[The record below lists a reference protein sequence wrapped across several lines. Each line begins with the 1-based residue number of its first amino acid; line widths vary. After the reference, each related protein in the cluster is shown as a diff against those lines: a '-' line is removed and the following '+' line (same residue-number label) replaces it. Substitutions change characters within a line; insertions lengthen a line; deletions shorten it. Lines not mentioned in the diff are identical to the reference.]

1 MTLSLVTHDITN
13 YQEKGREL
21 VTRINGDMKTMLDSP
36 FTVKM
41 PDLLKMTQKQL
52 DDLRKLHS
60 LDTMYHSEE
69 QMFITP
75 SNVMEVR
82 VSDRKKLSFK
92 ETLQL
97 TDTEFDKWEKDND

>member
-21 VTRINGDMKTMLDSP
+21 IERINGDMKTMLDSP

-41 PDLLKMTQKQL
+41 PDLLKMTQKQF
-52 DDLRKLHS
+52 DDLMKLNS

>member
-21 VTRINGDMKTMLDSP
+21 ITRINGDMKAMLDSP
-36 FTVKM
+36 FTHKM
-41 PDLLKMTQKQL
+41 PDLLKMTQKQF
-52 DDLRKLHS
+52 DDLMKLNS

-82 VSDRKKLSFK
+82 VANRTKLSFK